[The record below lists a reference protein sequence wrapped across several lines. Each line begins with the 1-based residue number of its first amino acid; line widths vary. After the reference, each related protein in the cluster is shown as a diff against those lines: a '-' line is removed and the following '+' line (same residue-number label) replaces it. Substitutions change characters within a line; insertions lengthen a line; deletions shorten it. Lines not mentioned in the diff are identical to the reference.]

1 MVSDEDGHAVYC
13 GRGELSDVLAALEA
27 RFGEPESANI
37 VWKPQSTVDVS
48 GDQAAALLKL
58 LSSLEDSDDVQSVFA
73 NFEIA
78 EAEMERLAG

>member
-1 MVSDEDGHAVYC
+1 M
-13 GRGELSDVLAALEA
+13 LAALEA